1 MELYKI
7 EDVDFSINQGSVSEG
22 NINLILREGE
32 LYLSLRNVVLTDGT
46 KRYDLPIKELENV
59 EVIDEEPTKLSFQL
73 PSLEII
79 VTGKYAERLLALRH
93 FILPFIHPQ
102 RKEIMKD
109 SLKNLIKFWS
119 LGVTK
124 TTALATLLPLTAEE
138 IRTLITSAREK
149 NLITADRKLTDKA
162 YEMFS
167 PKERELLKSLEVI
180 KNGSA
185 R

>member
-7 EDVDFSINQGSVSEG
+7 EDVDFSINQDSVSDG

-32 LYLSLRNVVLTDGT
+32 LFLSLRNVVLTDGT
-46 KRYDLPIKELENV
+46 KWYDLPIKELENV
-59 EVIDEEPTKLSFQL
+59 EVIGEEPTKLRFQL
-73 PSLEII
+73 PSLEIV

-102 RKEIMKD
+102 RKEIMRD

-124 TTALATLLPLTAEE
+124 ITALATLLPLTGEE
-138 IRTLITSAREK
+138 IRTLITSAKEK
-149 NLITADRKLTDKA
+149 KLISGEGRLTEKA

-180 KNGSA
+180 KNGSTQ
-185 R
+185 